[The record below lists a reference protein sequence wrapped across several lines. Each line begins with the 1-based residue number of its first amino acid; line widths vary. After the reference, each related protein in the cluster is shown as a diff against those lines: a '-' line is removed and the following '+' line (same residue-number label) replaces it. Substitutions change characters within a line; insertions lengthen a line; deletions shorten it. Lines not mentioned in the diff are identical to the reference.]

1 MDGFKVWKLYM
12 AVKLH
17 FTTNTYNVFNNRG
30 HIKGARDTFYARN
43 DRFIF
48 EKLARKFPSERDII
62 QYFVANFAYDNPEV
76 VYDQVDAEANLN
88 TWNKRK
94 QSISQVFENDL
105 HTILLHL
112 EKERITE
119 QQLYNGN
126 PPELLKLYL
135 GGYITVETMVIL
147 DSFASY
153 IARWKQEIN
162 LLWDVECRRIEKC
175 KGFIK
180 FDSERLLRLYENFKQ
195 ETVEL

>member
-1 MDGFKVWKLYM
+1 VDGFKVWKLYM

>member
-1 MDGFKVWKLYM
+1 MDGFKAWKLYM

-17 FTTNTYNVFNNRG
+17 FTTNSYNVFNNRG
-30 HIKGARDTFYARN
+30 HVKGARDTFYARN

-48 EKLARKFPSERDII
+48 EKLARKFPTERDII
-62 QYFVANFAYDNPEV
+62 QYFVANFAYDHPEM
-76 VYDQVDAEANLN
+76 VYDQVDSETNLN

-105 HTILLHL
+105 HIILLHL
-112 EKERITE
+112 EKERISE

-135 GGYITVETMVIL
+135 GGYITIETMVIL

-180 FDSERLLRLYENFKQ
+180 FDSERLLRLFENFKQ

>member
-17 FTTNTYNVFNNRG
+17 FTTNSYNVFNNRG
-30 HIKGARDTFYARN
+30 HVKGARDTFYARN

-48 EKLARKFPSERDII
+48 EKLARKFPTERDII
-62 QYFVANFAYDNPEV
+62 QYFVANFAYGNQEV
-76 VYDQVDAEANLN
+76 VYEPSTGDSNLI

-94 QSISQVFENDL
+94 QSISQVFESDL

-112 EKERITE
+112 EKNGMTE
-119 QQLYNGN
+119 KHLYEGN
-126 PPELLKLYL
+126 PPELFKLYL

-147 DSFASY
+147 NSFVDY
-153 IARWKQEIN
+153 LTTLKLQLN
-162 LLWDVECRRIEKC
+162 LLWAEECRIIDKC
-175 KGFIK
+175 KGFVK
-180 FDSERLLRLYENFKQ
+180 FDKDRLLQVYQTFKQ

>member
-1 MDGFKVWKLYM
+1 VDGFKAWKLYM

-17 FTTNTYNVFNNRG
+17 FTTNSYNVFNNRG
-30 HIKGARDTFYARN
+30 HVKGARDTFYARN

-48 EKLARKFPSERDII
+48 EKLARKFPTERDII
-62 QYFVANFAYDNPEV
+62 QYFVANFAYDHPEM
-76 VYDQVDAEANLN
+76 VYDQVDSETNLN

-105 HTILLHL
+105 HIILLHL
-112 EKERITE
+112 EKERIGE

-135 GGYITVETMVIL
+135 GGYITIETMVIL

-180 FDSERLLRLYENFKQ
+180 FDSERLLRLFENFKQ